1 MHVHSSASGLS
12 KLGVQRSL
20 ALPECATAPTEVYE
34 LAKRRGMD
42 FVTITDHDTIDG
54 VMTIAHLPDTFIS
67 EELTVAFK
75 GEPQAV
81 HVLCYGITPD
91 DHEWLQ
97 AHNDD
102 VEACA
107 EYLSEH
113 EITAALAHPF
123 YAVQAPLTARHRRRL
138 AELFP
143 IWETR
148 NGSRA
153 KELNLPA
160 FVYIETHGG
169 TAIGGSDDHAGIDI
183 GRTFTETPPAATP
196 QAFLDHVRGGR
207 ATARGD
213 QGSAAKWAHAAI
225 ALAIR
230 SLGSGESPAQ
240 LDPATTLAI
249 VRRVLSEGD
258 ARHGTTT
265 SDLGPRDARAL
276 LGAWLATLDLDGS
289 ELIGLLQCEEVSHAD
304 LCRRASR
311 AHERRLAEAVRGLLG
326 GIGDLGSRERG
337 GGAGLE
343 LGRGG
348 GAGLELGRHA
358 IRLFDACVPAIPYAA
373 ASAFLAGEK
382 GKLSRGEGE
391 PPRVALVA
399 DGLDAM
405 HGVSAAVRQIR
416 ERGVR
421 GFELEVVGTDG
432 SVDRRLSTVA
442 EIDVPFYPGMH
453 LGVPALPGIVDAL
466 ADRRYDV
473 VHICTPGPAGIL
485 AGLIAHVL
493 GIPLV
498 GSYHTELASY
508 AQLRSGRPELEGL
521 MTGGL
526 QAFYGACDL
535 VLSPSPASDARLG
548 ELGVSRVARWD
559 RGVDLTQF
567 GPAHALPGSLPGRVN
582 VLYAGRLA
590 REKGV
595 DLLADAFELAR
606 TRDPRL
612 HLVLAGVGPEEAALR
627 ERFGAHATFL
637 GWLHG
642 AELARVYASA
652 SAFLFASRTD
662 TFGQVILE
670 AQASGLP
677 VVAVNEGGPASLVEH
692 GQSGLLA
699 APEAPDLAGALL
711 AVVNGPLLRE
721 RLRRG
726 GLAAVGER
734 SWEAALDRLA
744 AGYRTVLASG
754 AGRRARE
761 TA

>member
-1 MHVHSSASGLS
+1 MHVHSAASELS

-20 ALPECATAPTEVYE
+20 ALPECATNPTEVYE
-34 LAKRRGMD
+34 QAKSRGMD
-42 FVTITDHDTIDG
+42 FVTITDHDTIAG
-54 VMTIAHLPDTFIS
+54 VLAIAHLPDTFIS
-67 EELTVAFK
+67 EELTVSFK

-81 HVLCYGITPD
+81 HVLCYGITPE

-97 AHNDD
+97 AHADD

-107 EYLSEH
+107 EYLSGH
-113 EITAALAHPF
+113 DITAALAHPF
-123 YAVQAPLTARHRRRL
+123 YAVQAPLTPRHRRRL

-196 QAFLDHVRGGR
+196 HEFLGHIRSGR

-225 ALAIR
+225 ALAVR
-230 SLGSGESPAQ
+230 AHGGAGAARP
-240 LDPATTLAI
+240 LDPRTALTILE
-249 VRRVLSEGD
+249 RVLREGD
-258 ARHGTTT
+258 ARHGAT
-265 SDLGPRDARAL
+265 SADLGPDDARAL
-276 LGAWLATLDLDGS
+276 LGAWLAALELDAD
-289 ELIGLLQCEEVSHAD
+289 ELIALLTGGEVSHAD
-304 LCRRASR
+304 LGRRAR
-311 AHERRLAEAVRGLLG
+311 LVHERRLEAAVRSLEALTADDGALD
-326 GIGDLGSRERG
+326 IGRE
-337 GGAGLE
+337 
-343 LGRGG
+343 
-348 GAGLELGRHA
+348 A

-373 ASAFLAGEK
+373 ATAFLAGEK
-382 GKLSRGEGE
+382 GKLARSDGE
-391 PPRVALVA
+391 PLRIALVA

-421 GFELEVVGTDG
+421 GFQLEVVGTDG
-432 SVDRRLSTVA
+432 GVDRRLSTVG
-442 EIDVPFYPGMH
+442 EVDVPFYPGLR
-453 LGVPALPGIVDAL
+453 LGVPALPGIVETL
-466 ADRRYDV
+466 AEGRYDL
-473 VHICTPGPAGIL
+473 VHICSPGPAGIL

-508 AQLRSGRPELEGL
+508 AQLRSGRAELELLMAAGL
-521 MTGGL
+521 R
-526 QAFYGACDL
+526 AFYGACQL
-535 VLSPSPASDARLG
+535 VLSPSPASDTRLAD
-548 ELGVSRVARWD
+548 LGVTRVARWD
-559 RGVDLTQF
+559 RGVDLGCF
-567 GPAHALPGSLPGRVN
+567 GPSRAQPGSLPGSVN

-590 REKGV
+590 REKGI

-612 HLVLAGVGPEEAALR
+612 HLAFAGVGPEEDALR
-627 ERFGAHATFL
+627 ARLGAHATFL
-637 GWLHG
+637 GWLRG
-642 AELARVYASA
+642 EELARAYASA
-652 SAFLFASRTD
+652 DVFLFASRTD

-677 VVAVNEGGPASLVEH
+677 VVAVDEGGPASLVEH

-699 APEAPDLAGALL
+699 APHAADLAGALL

-726 GLAAVGER
+726 GLTAVRER
-734 SWEAALDRLA
+734 SWDSALDRLA
-744 AGYRTVLASG
+744 AGYHLALDG
-754 AGRRARE
+754 AGVRGARE